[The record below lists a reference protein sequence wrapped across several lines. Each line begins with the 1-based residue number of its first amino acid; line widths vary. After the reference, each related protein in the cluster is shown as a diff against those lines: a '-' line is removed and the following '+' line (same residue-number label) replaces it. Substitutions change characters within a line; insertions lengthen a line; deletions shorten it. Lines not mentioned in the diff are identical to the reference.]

1 MRVAY
6 FEPIGGASGNMLLGA
21 LIDAGADASAIES
34 ALRTVPVRK
43 PWRFRAERSVKR
55 GIAATYVSIE
65 VPGEDGAPDHVHPSH
80 GKASYGQASHG
91 EVSLGEVSHGVRLAD
106 VLEILERSTLDGGQ
120 KLRARAIYT
129 RLAEAEALVH
139 GKPADAIHFHEVGET
154 DAILDV
160 AGACVALDLL
170 RVDAVRC
177 APFPTGRGSIS
188 MQHGAYPNPPPATA
202 ELLRGFATYDGGV
215 DGEMVTTTG
224 AAILTTLAATSRG
237 ERPRMVAERIGYG
250 AGTSDFPIPNVL
262 RVSVGEAVE
271 AAATAAGETTSD
283 EVVVLEANVDDMS
296 PQYFELALE
305 RVFAA
310 GALDAWLVPIV
321 MKKSRP
327 GILFGAI
334 APLDRERACAR
345 AMLAETTTLGVRV
358 RRERRHTVERRVDE
372 VSTALGTVRVKTA
385 VVDGRLRRTLEY
397 ADVVRIARE
406 LGRPIADV
414 ARELE
419 KRLPEP

>member
-1 MRVAY
+1 MRIAY

-21 LIDAGADASAIES
+21 LIDAGADAAAIES
-34 ALRTVPVRK
+34 ALRTIPVRK

-65 VPGEDGAPDHVHPSH
+65 VPGEDGAPDHVH
-80 GKASYGQASHG
+80 ASHG
-91 EVSLGEVSHGVRLAD
+91 EASHGVRLAN
-106 VLEILERSTLDGGQ
+106 VIEILDRSTLDARQ

-129 RLAEAEALVH
+129 RLAEAEAVAH
-139 GKPADAIHFHEVGET
+139 GETPDAIHFHEVGAT

-224 AAILTTLAATSRG
+224 AAILTTLAATSSG
-237 ERPRMVAERIGYG
+237 ERPEMIAERIGYG
-250 AGTSDFPIPNVL
+250 AGTSDFLIPNVL
-262 RVSVGEAVE
+262 RVSVGEAAE
-271 AAATAAGETTSD
+271 AFNSAEAMSD

-334 APLDRERACAR
+334 APLDREQACAH
-345 AMLAETTTLGVRV
+345 AMLVETTTLGVRV
-358 RRERRHTVERRVDE
+358 RREHRRVLERRIAE
-372 VSTALGTVRVKTA
+372 VSTELGVVRVKTA
-385 VVDGRLRRTLEY
+385 VVDGRPRRTLEY

-406 LGRPIADV
+406 RHRPIAEV

-419 KRLPEP
+419 RCLPES

>member
-1 MRVAY
+1 VRIAY

-21 LIDAGADASAIES
+21 LIDAGADAGAIET
-34 ALRTVPVRK
+34 ALRTIPVRK
-43 PWRFRAERSVKR
+43 PWTLRLSRVVKV
-55 GIAATYVSIE
+55 GIAATHVSIE
-65 VPGEDGAPDHVHPSH
+65 VPGEDGAPDHVHHPH
-80 GKASYGQASHG
+80 GHNP
-91 EVSLGEVSHGVRLAD
+91 HGVRLGD
-106 VLEILERSTLDGGQ
+106 VLAILDGSALDDGQ
-120 KLRARAIYT
+120 KQRARAVYQ

-139 GKPADAIHFHEVGET
+139 GEPVDAIHFHEVGAT

-170 RVDAVRC
+170 GVDAVRC
-177 APFPTGRGSIS
+177 APFPAGRGAVT

-215 DGEMVTTTG
+215 DAEMVTTTG
-224 AAILTTLAATSRG
+224 AAILTTLATTSRG
-237 ERPRMVAERIGYG
+237 ERPAMIAERIGYG

-262 RVSVGEAVE
+262 RVSVGEA
-271 AAATAAGETTSD
+271 AETFPPADAEVTND
-283 EVVVLEANVDDMS
+283 EVAVLEANVDDMS

-334 APLDRERACAR
+334 APLDREQACAQ
-345 AMLAETTTLGVRV
+345 AILAETTTLGVRV
-358 RRERRHTVERRVDE
+358 RREHRYTLERRVDE
-372 VSTALGTVRVKTA
+372 VSTELGVVRVKTA
-385 VVDGRLRRTLEY
+385 VVDGRARRTVEY
-397 ADVVRIARE
+397 ADVLRIARE
-406 LGRPIADV
+406 QSRPISEV
-414 ARELE
+414 TRELE
-419 KRLPEP
+419 RLLPEA